1 MTQAAATANIQP
13 PPACNRASDP
23 RSGRLTSRL
32 SRPAVRRCQWAAAA
46 AQAGDSRPGR
56 DSAKPSSAV
65 PAAHGR
71 RPRARHTDPAESR
84 TRQSSSLSPSQ
95 YSARQP
101 QARPR
106 LGRQRRRAACS
117 RPCGKRGVPAAL
129 THAPALPALSCQ
141 SVCERGLGRAAD
153 PLAGLLRSCS
163 KGALCFAVQRGETRQ
178 RRRWGHYLGLAGLV
192 QLGPST
198 QPLVTC

>member
-1 MTQAAATANIQP
+1 MTRRNPVAPCRQRTAA
-13 PPACNRASDP
+13 D
-23 RSGRLTSRL
+23 
-32 SRPAVRRCQWAAAA
+32 
-46 AQAGDSRPGR
+46 RPGTSETHGPSR
-56 DSAKPSSAV
+56 EPYETVIVTESQPVLSKATSGSPETRKATSA
-65 PAAHGR
+65 
-71 RPRARHTDPAESR
+71 T
-84 TRQSSSLSPSQ
+84 
-95 YSARQP
+95 
-101 QARPR
+101 
-106 LGRQRRRAACS
+106 RRRAACS
-117 RPCGKRGVPAAL
+117 RPCGKSGVPAAL